1 MCLFTLSEISGVASQ
16 VLVGTRLEG
25 VKNNLV
31 APCAPQSRFF
41 SAPTSSWNC
50 ISGLEKM
57 RALSVS
63 VKFLISFFGSL
74 TFKPPACAYAL
85 PIRLSS
91 LLSNVAQDGT
101 AFEVKDPRR
110 LEQDIL
116 PKYFRHS
123 RFQSL
128 VRQLNFYSFKK
139 ISKVR
144 C

>member
-1 MCLFTLSEISGVASQ
+1 MPLKVLISTYVELEPHLQTLKKNARAVSIS
-16 VLVGTRLEG
+16 
-25 VKNNLV
+25 
-31 APCAPQSRFF
+31 
-41 SAPTSSWNC
+41 
-50 ISGLEKM
+50 
-57 RALSVS
+57 
-63 VKFLISFFGSL
+63 KFLISFFGSL
-74 TFKPPACAYAL
+74 SFKPPTCANAVPL
-85 PIRLSS
+85 RLSR
-91 LLSNVAQDGT
+91 LLSNVAEDGT